1 MSLEEEGVCRYG
13 KDEDLKA
20 RNAMRAY
27 LQRAEVRLSTMHRIG
42 ASFISG
48 AGLLLIFSMFFE
60 DSFRIVFNFTINVAI
75 SIVNGSG
82 TAHNIFYVIASIFPF
97 IMTIVIPLLSVYLLL
112 RDITIFYFSP
122 YVPGEKSKS
131 FYPRFSLSALMFSP
145 DESESVKD
153 TVYEHEYNADRG
165 LFHFILP
172 YYHKSLDYYKEVY
185 EKNKKEV
192 VPSSRAELPKYAN
205 SVNFNAI
212 NAAIGLAGGLD
223 RELSA
228 EVAKMEV
235 SQVRHALRLR
245 RLVLRYIK
253 ALIVCIVTALSSYFM
268 ISIIE
273 MWNQDTSLLSA
284 KQLAQWLNGKCGVVE
299 TIYGAYIVWAIATGI
314 LVRFPVYWIYSQA
327 SKNDVMK
334 IPDRHLVKFEN
345 IVRLLCVLSII
356 ASMAIIAKA

>member
-1 MSLEEEGVCRYG
+1 MTMENGELCRYRE
-13 KDEDLKA
+13 DEDVKS

-60 DSFRIVFNFTINVAI
+60 DSFRVVFNFTINVAVN
-75 SIVNGSG
+75 IVNSG
-82 TAHNIFYVIASIFPF
+82 GLFFNIVYVVASIFPF
-97 IMTIVIPLLSVYLLL
+97 VMTLVIPLLSVYLLL

-122 YVPGEKSKS
+122 YVPGEKTKS
-131 FYPRFSLSALMFSP
+131 FYPRFSLAALLFSP

-153 TVYEHEYNADRG
+153 TVYEHEYNADKG
-165 LFHFILP
+165 LYHFILP
-172 YYHKSLDYYKEVY
+172 YYHKSLDYYKDVY
-185 EKNKKEV
+185 SKNRQDV
-192 VPSSRAELPKYAN
+192 VPSSRADLTKYA
-205 SVNFNAI
+205 SSDNFNAI

-273 MWNQDTSLLSA
+273 MWNFDTHISSA
-284 KQLAQWLNGKCGVVE
+284 KQLAGWLNSKCDVVQ
-299 TIYGAYIVWAIATGI
+299 TMYGAYIVWAIVTAVS
-314 LVRFPVYWIYSQA
+314 VRFPVYWIYSQA

-334 IPDRHLVKFEN
+334 IPDRHLVRFEN
-345 IVRLLCVLSII
+345 VVRLLCAVSVITSLLVILKS
-356 ASMAIIAKA
+356 